1 MAYHF
6 ENVDICLSAVLWFSP
21 IYQDSL
27 DKRISD
33 YVCKLFQNFTV

>member
-27 DKRISD
+27 DKRIFD